1 VADARIKFIVELI
14 DKFSGKSKKITSE
27 LEKTEK
33 AAEGADKELS
43 GLEKAF
49 VAAGTAAATYLVVN
63 SVKAVIAL
71 NDLRLESDRADRALM
86 AFTGGSEEAAAAL
99 DAVVTAGDGAI
110 SKLTAA
116 QNAARLFSMGLAE
129 TSDEAGKLTEMAI
142 TLGAAMGKGPQ
153 DAFEEFTLLLAN
165 QSIQRLDTFGISA
178 GQVRE
183 RIKELQQETEGLSRT
198 QAFNIAVMEQGQVS
212 LDALAESG
220 FEAATE
226 TDRLKASWED
236 LKLAYSDSADIEDTI
251 GFLDELISKQAE
263 GVEAANAL
271 SVAVDAG
278 AISFVQSRKMLQE
291 LSRGTITY
299 AELIEEVALLE
310 AQATENNVGGH
321 RRRRQSLEDSLSI
334 QETYNM
340 SLREEIDLLG
350 GVNANLTDNIEKMQ
364 EQIEWIE
371 AGGLEL
377 QRQAEETWN
386 NYLDGV
392 TTATEAQK
400 ELNAIATEAMM
411 KMGEF
416 DLLSFDEVADSIRKD
431 LGVNL
436 WEARRLATDI
446 LGTLNEIDG
455 LKASATVTITT
466 SGSAAAAAAGG
477 TTGGGFGGL
486 STPGLQQAGRTMIMP
501 PTATNDTG
509 LVRAG
514 AGEQVQVTSKSSTFA
529 AALRE
534 GLGRE
539 MEAETMGKVIA
550 KELINSGVFG

>member
-27 LEKTEK
+27 LEKTEQ
-33 AAEGADKELS
+33 AAEKADKELS

-63 SVKAVIAL
+63 SVKAVVAL

-220 FEAATE
+220 FEAAAE

-251 GFLDELISKQAE
+251 GFLDELISKQTE

-271 SVAVDAG
+271 SAAVDAG
-278 AISFVQSRKMLQE
+278 AISFVQSRKMLQD

-321 RRRRQSLEDSLSI
+321 RRRRQALENSLSV

-350 GVNANLTDNIEKMQ
+350 GVNTNLTDNIEKMQ

-392 TTATEAQK
+392 TTATEAQN
-400 ELNAIATEAMM
+400 ELNAIATETMM

-416 DLLSFDEVADSIRKD
+416 DLLSFDEVADRIAED
-431 LGVNL
+431 LGVPL
-436 WEARRLATDI
+436 WEARRLASDI
-446 LGTLNEIDG
+446 LGTLTAIDG
-455 LKASATVTITT
+455 FKAEASVTITT
-466 SGSAAAAAAGG
+466 SGAAAAASAGG

-486 STPGLQQAGRTMIMP
+486 ATPGLQQAGRTIMMP

-514 AGEQVQVTSKSSTFA
+514 AGERVTVDSKSSTFA